1 MTPLSSFRQQLLALY
16 PDGEAR
22 AITRL
27 VAEEKFHLGVTDLLL
42 GKDSEMSEADKA
54 EARNILTRLL
64 KGEPVQYVLGTATF
78 LGRRFTVGQG
88 CLIPRPETEDLLS
101 QTLGYLDEDKGELS
115 FLDIGTG
122 SGCIAISIALRSPR
136 FKVTAWDI
144 SEEALQYARQNAIN
158 HATGVQFECRDMLH
172 PALDE
177 RQWNVI
183 VSNPPYVLQSEAEGM
198 ERNVLDFEPHIAL
211 FVPDDDPLLFH
222 RAIAEFA
229 LGHLRQGG
237 SIHLE
242 VNERLAGE
250 CEALALG
257 LGYSKVTLNE
267 DRNGKPRCL
276 HAWL

>member
-22 AITRL
+22 AVTRL

-144 SEEALQYARQNAIN
+144 SEEALQYARHNARAN
-158 HATGVQFECRDMLH
+158 ESRAEARFQLCR
-172 PALDE
+172 
-177 RQWNVI
+177 V
-183 VSNPPYVLQSEAEGM
+183 PPSLAAGNARANESRAEACFQLC
-198 ERNVLDFEPHIAL
+198 RV
-211 FVPDDDPLLFH
+211 
-222 RAIAEFA
+222 
-229 LGHLRQGG
+229 
-237 SIHLE
+237 
-242 VNERLAGE
+242 
-250 CEALALG
+250 
-257 LGYSKVTLNE
+257 
-267 DRNGKPRCL
+267 
-276 HAWL
+276 